1 MATTRSINTFLN
13 VKQVPAAFVQ
23 ANTAFQSAN
32 NVAPQIEPAFLKANS
47 AYASQ
52 NASGTYAN
60 SAFAHANAAFVSA
73 NNVAPQIEP
82 AFLQANSAYAH
93 ANAAFTSSN
102 TKLATSGGTVN
113 GDLAITGNLIVS
125 GSKVEISTANVLL
138 QDNIITI
145 NSDLPTNIPP
155 IDNAGLEVNR
165 GSSANVAIIWDE
177 TTDSWTFTND
187 GTNYE
192 TLGGGSAG
200 SYANSAFIK
209 ANAAYNAA
217 NSVNVYDANTSATSF
232 FSLPKGTTA
241 QRPASPQVG
250 SIRFNTSNNY
260 GELYTANGWVSFG
273 QQSPTISSV
282 TPATYNGESGTQF
295 TINGTN
301 FTSDAQVYFIDSSTV
316 SYTAAVVTYSSSALI
331 LATTPQDF
339 TVAQGPLDVQVV
351 QQSGSVTKIDC
362 ITTGNTPS
370 WVTASGTVV
379 NTFSSVFTGGTGT
392 LSATDADANATITY
406 SLVSNPDFVSLNS
419 SSGVIYS
426 NATFNSYSPS
436 TTYNFTGRA
445 TDNAGNSVDRSFN
458 VVVRTPEF
466 YSDGAD
472 GNLIVTSGSTFY
484 TASNTSGGRTY
495 ADGIV
500 QKTSAQL
507 SSGATTIVLDATS
520 VGLAANDLI
529 LITSIRGNT
538 SNYTDVGKYEF
549 AYVDSISTNT
559 ITLKTAL
566 VNNYVETNGIIVQRV
581 PKYFNVYVDG
591 TLTTNPYD
599 GLTTSSIVNGK
610 YISGIVA
617 ISCKNVLQV
626 NASGSITATGL
637 GYRGGNAI
645 AQSGVNGRGESYGGD
660 SFRTTAA
667 PSTASFLGGGGAGN
681 HQPGAFS
688 GGGGGAS
695 YGTVGEAGYA
705 DNAPASGAAGSTY
718 GINTLATMYLGS
730 GGAGGSESGTP
741 GTSGGGIVALLCRTL
756 TNSGSITAAGLQGG
770 SASGSSD
777 GGGAGSGGSV
787 YIRAGATTIGTCT
800 ALGGNRGPG
809 NTGSGNS
816 AGGYGGGGRVAVYYK
831 TSISGS
837 VPTGSA
843 QQPTYYNTT
852 YT

>member
-1 MATTRSINTFLN
+1 MATTRSINTVVN
-13 VKQVPAAFVQ
+13 IKQVPAAFVQ

-73 NNVAPQIEP
+73 NNVAPQVQP
-82 AFLQANSAYAH
+82 AFDK
-93 ANAAFTSSN
+93 ANAAFESAN
-102 TKLATSGGTVN
+102 NVAPQIQP
-113 GDLAITGNLIVS
+113 AF
-125 GSKVEISTANVLL
+125 STAN
-138 QDNIITI
+138 
-145 NSDLPTNIPP
+145 
-155 IDNAGLEVNR
+155 
-165 GSSANVAIIWDE
+165 SAA
-177 TTDSWTFTND
+177 
-187 GTNYE
+187 
-192 TLGGGSAG
+192 L
-200 SYANSAFIK
+200 YANASFLQ

-282 TPATYNGESGTQF
+282 TPGAYNGESGTQF

-316 SYTAAVVTYSSSALI
+316 SYTAAVVTYSSSALL

-370 WVTASGTVV
+370 WVTTSGTVV
-379 NTFSSVFTGGTGT
+379 NTFSSLFTGETGT
-392 LSATDADANATITY
+392 LSATDADANSTITY
-406 SLVSNPDFVSLNS
+406 SLVSNPDFVSVNS

-426 NATFNSYSPS
+426 NATFGSYSPS

-610 YISGIVA
+610 YVSGIVA

-637 GYRGGNAI
+637 GYRGGSAV
-645 AQSGVNGRGESYGGD
+645 SYTGVNGRGESYGGD
-660 SFRTTAA
+660 SFRTTNA
-667 PSTASFLGGGGAGN
+667 PSTASFLGGGGGAN
-681 HQPGAFS
+681 HISGQFS

-695 YGTVGEAGYA
+695 YGTAGEAGFG
-705 DNAPASGAAGSTY
+705 DSSPAFGQPGSTY
-718 GINTLATMYLGS
+718 GTNTLTTMYLGS
-730 GGAGGSESGTP
+730 GGGGGSESGGP
-741 GTSGGGIVALLCRTL
+741 GAAGGGIVTLLCRTL
-756 TNSGSITAAGLQGG
+756 TNSGSITSGGLQGG
-770 SASGSSD
+770 PGTNAPD
-777 GGGAGSGGSV
+777 GGGGGSGGSV
-787 YIRAGATTIGTCT
+787 YIRAGTAAIGTCT
-800 ALGGNRGPG
+800 ATGGPRSAGS
-809 NTGSGNS
+809 TGGGGS
-816 AGGYGGGGRVAVYYK
+816 AGGYAGGGRVAVYYK

>member
-1 MATTRSINTFLN
+1 MSKSYDNAKELEYINYD
-13 VKQVPAAFVQ
+13 
-23 ANTAFQSAN
+23 SAN
-32 NVAPQIEPAFLKANS
+32 NRID
-47 AYASQ
+47 
-52 NASGTYAN
+52 
-60 SAFAHANAAFVSA
+60 FV
-73 NNVAPQIEP
+73 VPI
-82 AFLQANSAYAH
+82 
-93 ANAAFTSSN
+93 TSN
-102 TKLATSGGTVN
+102 
-113 GDLAITGNLIVS
+113 
-125 GSKVEISTANVLL
+125 
-138 QDNIITI
+138 
-145 NSDLPTNIPP
+145 
-155 IDNAGLEVNR
+155 
-165 GSSANVAIIWDE
+165 
-177 TTDSWTFTND
+177 
-187 GTNYE
+187 
-192 TLGGGSAG
+192 GSAV
-200 SYANSAFIK
+200 
-209 ANAAYNAA
+209 AA
-217 NSVNVYDANTSATSF
+217 SVYDANSSSNGA
-232 FSLPKGTTA
+232 FSLPTGNTA
-241 QRPASPQVG
+241 SRPASPQVG

-282 TPATYNGESGTQF
+282 TPASYNGESGTQF

-351 QQSGSVTKIDC
+351 QQSGSVTKLDC

-370 WVTASGTVV
+370 WVTASGTIV
-379 NTFSSVFTGGTGT
+379 NTFSSVLTGETGT
-392 LSATDADANATITY
+392 LSATDADSNATITY
-406 SLVSNPDFVSLNS
+406 SLVSNPDFVSINS
-419 SSGVIYS
+419 SSGVLYS
-426 NATFNSYSPS
+426 NATFGSYSPS

-500 QKTSAQL
+500 QKTSTQL

-549 AYVDSISTNT
+549 VYVDSISTNT

-566 VNNYVETNGIIVQRV
+566 VNSYVETNGIIVQRV

-610 YISGIVA
+610 YVSGIVA
-617 ISCKNVLQV
+617 ISCKNVIQV

-637 GYRGGNAI
+637 GYRGGLAVSYTGI
-645 AQSGVNGRGESYGGD
+645 NGRGESYGGD
-660 SFRTTAA
+660 SFRTTNP
-667 PSTASFLGGGGAGN
+667 PSIASFLGGGGGGN
-681 HQPGAFS
+681 HQSGAFS
-688 GGGGGAS
+688 GSGGGAS
-695 YGTVGEAGYA
+695 YGTVGEEGYGDAAGA
-705 DNAPASGAAGSTY
+705 KGGAGSTY

-730 GGAGGSESGTP
+730 GGGGGSENGQP
-741 GTSGGGIVALLCRTL
+741 GSAGGGIVALLCRTL
-756 TNSGSITAAGLQGG
+756 TNSGSITSSGIQGG
-770 SASGSSD
+770 AGINPGD
-777 GGGAGSGGSV
+777 GGGSGSGGSV
-787 YIRAGATTIGTCT
+787 YIRAGTAAIGTCT
-800 ALGGNRGPG
+800 ATGGPR
-809 NTGSGNS
+809 GSGNQGPGGS
-816 AGGYGGGGRVAVYYK
+816 AGGYAGGGRVAVYYK

-837 VPTGSA
+837 VPTGST

>member
-1 MATTRSINTFLN
+1 MSKSYDNAKELEYINFDST
-13 VKQVPAAFVQ
+13 
-23 ANTAFQSAN
+23 N
-32 NVAPQIEPAFLKANS
+32 NKINFSVA
-47 AYASQ
+47 
-52 NASGTYAN
+52 
-60 SAFAHANAAFVSA
+60 
-73 NNVAPQIEP
+73 
-82 AFLQANSAYAH
+82 
-93 ANAAFTSSN
+93 
-102 TKLATSGGTVN
+102 
-113 GDLAITGNLIVS
+113 
-125 GSKVEISTANVLL
+125 ISTN
-138 QDNIITI
+138 
-145 NSDLPTNIPP
+145 
-155 IDNAGLEVNR
+155 
-165 GSSANVAIIWDE
+165 
-177 TTDSWTFTND
+177 
-187 GTNYE
+187 
-192 TLGGGSAG
+192 GSAV
-200 SYANSAFIK
+200 
-209 ANAAYNAA
+209 AA
-217 NSVNVYDANTSATSF
+217 SVYDANSTSNGA
-232 FSLPKGTTA
+232 FSIPTGNTA
-241 QRPASPQVG
+241 SRPANPQVG

-282 TPATYNGESGTQF
+282 TPASYNGESGTQF

-316 SYTAAVVTYSSSALI
+316 SYTAAVVTYSSSALL

-351 QQSGSVTKIDC
+351 QQSGSVTKLDC

-379 NTFSSVFTGGTGT
+379 NTFSSLLTGQTGT
-392 LSATDADANATITY
+392 LSATDADANSTITY
-406 SLVSNPDFVSLNS
+406 SLVSNPDFVSVNS

-426 NATFNSYSPS
+426 NATFGSYSPS

-472 GNLIVTSGSTFY
+472 GNLIVTSGTTFY

-500 QKTSAQL
+500 QKSSTQL
-507 SSGATTIVLDATS
+507 STGATSIVLDATS

-529 LITSIRGNT
+529 LVTSIRGNT
-538 SNYTDVGKYEF
+538 TNYTDVGKYEF
-549 AYVDSISTNT
+549 VYVDSVSTNT

-566 VNNYVETNGIIVQRV
+566 VNNYVQTNGIIVQRV

-599 GLTTSSIVNGK
+599 GLTSSSTVNGK
-610 YISGIVA
+610 YVSGIVA

-637 GYRGGNAI
+637 GYRGGAG
-645 AQSGVNGRGESYGGD
+645 SVGYTGPNGRGESYGGD

-667 PSTASFLGGGGAGN
+667 PSNASFLGGGGSGV
-681 HQPGAFS
+681 HVSGQYSGA
-688 GGGGGAS
+688 GGGAS

-705 DNAPASGAAGSTY
+705 DSAPGSGGAGSTY
-718 GINTLATMYLGS
+718 GINTLETMYLGS
-730 GGAGGSESGTP
+730 GGGGGSESGQP
-741 GTSGGGIVALLCRTL
+741 GSAGGGIVALLCRTL
-756 TNSGSITAAGLQGG
+756 TNSGSITSGGVQGG
-770 SASGSSD
+770 PGTNAPD
-777 GGGAGSGGSV
+777 GGGSGSGGSV
-787 YIRAGATTIGTCT
+787 YIRAGTAAIGTCT
-800 ALGGNRGPG
+800 ATGGPRSAGS
-809 NTGSGNS
+809 TGGGGS

-837 VPTGSA
+837 VTTGSA
-843 QQPTYYNTT
+843 QQPTYYNAT